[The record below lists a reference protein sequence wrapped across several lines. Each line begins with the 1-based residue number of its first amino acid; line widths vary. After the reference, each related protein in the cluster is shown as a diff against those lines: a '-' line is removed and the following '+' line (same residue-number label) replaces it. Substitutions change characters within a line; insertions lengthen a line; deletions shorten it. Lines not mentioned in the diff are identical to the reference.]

1 MTPVQQFI
9 NIARGWVGTK
19 EEPVGSNRS
28 FHIDVW
34 NKSCGVPLGSFW
46 CASFLCA
53 AVHNRWKF
61 LTGLD
66 WQLGTSASCDV
77 LLARARRLGILHK
90 TPYVGDIGFV
100 LAPKDDTDAVHVFL
114 VSGFKDGK
122 FTSIEGNSNLDGSR
136 NGTEVVERPDLYKFR
151 NPSRIVF
158 ARWADLIDE
167 VADGWNVVIGSDT
180 IKAVNANG
188 KTYSPLRPMLEALY
202 GEEVKTR
209 LTFDLVPLWDG
220 GTIPCS
226 PIIMDGKSMVSVRD
240 FANWQGLNIV
250 IDDNSIVLKR

>member
-1 MTPVQQFI
+1 MSPVEQFI
-9 NIARGWVGTK
+9 SVARSLVGQK

-53 AVHNRWKF
+53 GVHNRWKF

-77 LLARARRLGILHK
+77 LLAKAKRLGILHE

-100 LAPKDDTDAVHVFL
+100 LSSDDDTDAVHVFL
-114 VSGFKDGK
+114 VSGYKEGK

-136 NGTEVVERPDLYKFR
+136 NGTEVVERDDLYKFR
-151 NPSRIVF
+151 KPGRLVF
-158 ARWADLIDE
+158 ARWADLLDE
-167 VADGWNVVIGSDT
+167 VDTKTVVIGEKKIESVIT
-180 IKAVNANG
+180 NG
-188 KTYSPLRPMLEALY
+188 KSYAPLRLLLEGLY
-202 GEEVKTR
+202 GEATKTR

-220 GTIPCS
+220 RTIPCI
-226 PIIMDGKSMVSVRD
+226 PIILNGRSMVSVRD
-240 FANWQGLNIV
+240 FANWQDLH
-250 IDDNSIVLKR
+250 IVLDASDILLKR